1 MKLYSVMDIGGTYV
15 KASVMNE
22 KGEVVTEERIPTP
35 EQGDGEIFRL
45 IRSIVHRN
53 MDKHT
58 AISGLALSI
67 PAAVNVENGF
77 VSYAGSVTDLIGSSI
92 KEELADL
99 NMPVEVENDANCAA
113 LAEKWK
119 GNAKDAE
126 SFLCV
131 TVGTGIGG
139 AIYLH
144 NGILHGQEGMA
155 GEFGL
160 MLLTHEGEMEDL
172 FEKRSFSRVA
182 STWNMID
189 HLNKAFNISRT
200 GEEWFK
206 LFDNGDKEVAKI
218 IEKFYYSMSL
228 GIINLMHIFAPEKI
242 LVGGG
247 LSEREDLIDFIRQQ
261 VTKVPTPI
269 AEKVKIEACKQGNQ
283 AGLIGALYHFMQ
295 RN

>member
-15 KASVMNE
+15 KSAVMNE
-22 KGEVVTEERIPTP
+22 RGEVVSEERIPTP
-35 EQGDGEIFRL
+35 EQGEGEIFKL
-45 IRSIVHRN
+45 IRSIVHRDIN
-53 MDKHT
+53 VYP
-58 AISGLALSI
+58 AISGLALSV
-67 PAAVNVENGF
+67 PAAVNVDNGY
-77 VSYAGSVTDLIGSSI
+77 VSYAGSVTDLIGSQI

-99 NMPVEVENDANCAA
+99 KIPIEVENDANCAA

-139 AIYLH
+139 AIYLN

-160 MLLTHEGEMEDL
+160 MLLNHSGEMDDL
-172 FEKRSFSRVA
+172 FAKWSFSRVA

-189 HLNKAFNISRT
+189 HLNKEFNISRT
-200 GEEWFK
+200 GEEWFQ
-206 LFDNGDKEVAKI
+206 LYDNGDKEVAI
-218 IEKFYYSMSL
+218 IVERFYYRMSL

-242 LVGGG
+242 MVGGG
-247 LSEREDLIDFIRQQ
+247 LSERGDLIDFIRQQ
-261 VTKVPTPI
+261 VAKVPTPI
-269 AEKVKIEACKQGNQ
+269 ARKIKIEACRQGNQ
-283 AGLIGALYHFMQ
+283 AGLIGALYHFLQ
-295 RN
+295 KH